1 MSFIPKQYKEATSG
15 GKSNDYLSPGKV
27 KSEGQVRFALLKEE
41 PLCYFECW
49 GEDES
54 GNPKPFRFVDDPTPA
69 DIEAEMGPN
78 YKRKIKDDGSFE
90 PVKFTISVPIYN
102 FDIGLVQ
109 TLSIN
114 QKGLQKEMDQISQ
127 VEEYSDLLCWDFILT
142 KAATVS
148 PDMYGLRP
156 VPRKKDTQKAIDAAW
171 NAANDNGYDITR
183 LLIGG
188 HPHKRD

>member
-78 YKRKIKDDGSFE
+78 FNRKTKDDGSFE

-102 FDIGLVQ
+102 FDIGAVQ

-171 NAANDNGYDITR
+171 NTAVDNGYDISR